1 MIRSVAYSQNLL
13 VDDNLV
19 EKLVSSSHINNG
31 DTVLEIGAG
40 KGIITKE
47 LLKKAGNVV
56 VFEIDQELVNSWQ
69 LRLYPII

>member
-40 KGIITKE
+40 KGIITKQ
-47 LLKKAGNVV
+47 LLKRQVMLWFLKLIKN
-56 VFEIDQELVNSWQ
+56 L
-69 LRLYPII
+69 